1 MKRMRWRAAT
11 QRAKFSFRRM
21 DSMALV
27 FWKDVKDVR
36 GWETDIDPVPGV
48 VNVFFPRYFKYRP
61 TFGTDSYYFSGS
73 EAFRNEIRFQ
83 TELNATA
90 AKWNSLFGFRNY
102 Q

>member
-1 MKRMRWRAAT
+1 
-11 QRAKFSFRRM
+11 
-21 DSMALV
+21 MALV
-27 FWKDVKDVR
+27 FWKDVKNVR

-90 AKWNSLFGFRNY
+90 AKWNSLFGFRNF